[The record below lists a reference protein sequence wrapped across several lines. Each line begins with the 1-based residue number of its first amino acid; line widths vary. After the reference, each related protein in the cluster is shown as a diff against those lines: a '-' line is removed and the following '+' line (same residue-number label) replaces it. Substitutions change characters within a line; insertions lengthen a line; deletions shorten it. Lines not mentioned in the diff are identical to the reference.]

1 MQFWSSFVRDAR
13 YSFRIYSLLT
23 LKQQNTSPSSS
34 IILPVVSKGSI
45 SISVSS
51 WRSGFR
57 GSLKWR
63 PILSWQ
69 CIWGAS
75 TSCLFCHCKTYKMD
89 LRNLAGNS
97 LSSTTLLR
105 SRGSWFTLRVRGY
118 PDVLPSPLL
127 CGTFTKLSWTKLL
140 EQTMQ
145 ARVAIE
151 LLLSTLE
158 RHILHSVTWLWVW
171 ETSMQR
177 KKCSWQ
183 GRWQRRRSLE
193 SGGPTGKK
201 GSTTLSVT
209 TTITINL

>member
-1 MQFWSSFVRDAR
+1 MQFWSSFVRGAR
-13 YSFRIYSLLT
+13 YSFLIYSLLT
-23 LKQQNTSPSSS
+23 LKQQNTIPSSS
-34 IILPVVSKGSI
+34 IILPVVSKGVI

-63 PILSWQ
+63 LILFWQ

-89 LRNLAGNS
+89 LRNWARNS
-97 LSSTTLLR
+97 LSSTILLR

-118 PDVLPSPLL
+118 PDLLPSPLL
-127 CGTFTKLSWTKLL
+127 CGTFTKLSWTILL

-151 LLLSTLE
+151 LLMSTLE
-158 RHILHSVTWLWVW
+158 RHILHSVTW
-171 ETSMQR
+171 
-177 KKCSWQ
+177 SWFDRLQCQERNAALTNRADRGVDKGGEAWKVVGRQ
-183 GRWQRRRSLE
+183 GRKDQ
-193 SGGPTGKK
+193 PHCQ
-201 GSTTLSVT
+201 
-209 TTITINL
+209 